1 MTWVA
6 WRQHRTQIVWGAA
19 AVAALML
26 FLVPTG
32 LGMSHFFR
40 SSGLARCLTTAGADC
55 GQLSD
60 AFDNK
65 YNGFSFLIPL
75 FLMAPV
81 LFGMFFGAPLIAREM
96 DGGTYRLAWTQGVTR
111 TRWLGT
117 KLVVVVGTALAGA
130 VSLAYLVTW
139 WSRPLVAQSQSRFRL
154 GIFDLRGVVPIA
166 YTIFAVM
173 LGIAVGSVIKKTLPA
188 IGVTLVG
195 FAAVRIGIEFFV
207 RQHYL
212 AAKTAIAPLVGKGG
226 LIERAAG
233 SVWVISENTIDR
245 VGNIVSRG
253 GGFDFGYLAA
263 RCPTVASQGP
273 FPKGPGPISVVPG
286 PAGQMDP
293 IAACVQHLG
302 LRDVTVYQPAYRF
315 WTFQWIEFGIFIALA
330 IGLAIFTIR
339 RTKRLS

>member
-6 WRQHRTQIVWGAA
+6 WRQHRMQIFWGAA
-19 AVAALML
+19 AVGVMAL

-32 LGMSHFFR
+32 LGMAHNFS
-40 SSGLARCLTTAGADC
+40 SSGLSRCLSTLGADC

-65 YNGFSFLIPL
+65 YRGYSFLVPL
-75 FLMAPV
+75 FMMAPV
-81 LFGMFFGAPLIAREM
+81 LFGMFFGAPLIAREI

-111 TRWLGT
+111 SRWLGT
-117 KLVVVVGTALAGA
+117 KLAVIVGAALAGA
-130 VSLAYLVTW
+130 VSLAYMVTW
-139 WSRPLVAQSQSRFRL
+139 WSRPLVAQSGSRFRL

-173 LGIAVGSVIKKTLPA
+173 LGVAIGSVIKKTLPA
-188 IGVTLVG
+188 VGLTLVG
-195 FAAVRIGIEFFV
+195 FAGVRAGIELFL

-212 AAKTAIAPLVGKGG
+212 AAKTAITPLVGKGG
-226 LIERAAG
+226 GPLPG
-233 SVWVISENTIDR
+233 STGGIWAISENTIDR
-245 VGNIVSRG
+245 LGHIISPG
-253 GGFDFGYLAA
+253 GGFDFSYLAA
-263 RCPTVASQGP
+263 RCPAVAAQGP
-273 FPKGPGPISVVPG
+273 FPTKAIGVLPGTV
-286 PAGQMDP
+286 DP

-302 LRDVTVYQPAYRF
+302 LRDVTVFQPAYRF

-330 IGLAIFTIR
+330 VALAVFTIW

>member
-6 WRQHRTQIVWGAA
+6 WRQHRMQVIWGAA
-19 AVAALML
+19 AVGALAL

-32 LGMSHFFR
+32 LGMAHNFSA
-40 SSGLARCLTTAGADC
+40 SGLGRCLSTAGADC
-55 GQLSD
+55 GQLSE
-60 AFDNK
+60 AFDSK
-65 YNGFSFLIPL
+65 YRGYSFLVPL
-75 FLMAPV
+75 FMMAPV
-81 LFGMFFGAPLIAREM
+81 LFGMFFGAPLIAREI

-111 TRWLGT
+111 PRWLGS
-117 KLVVVVGTALAGA
+117 KLFVVVGAALAGA

-139 WSRPLVAQSQSRFRL
+139 WSRPLVAQSASRFRL

-173 LGIAVGSVIKKTLPA
+173 LGVAVGSLIKRTLPA
-188 IGVTLVG
+188 VGVTLVG

-212 AAKTAIAPLVGKGG
+212 PAKTAIASLVGKGG
-226 LIERAAG
+226 QLQLRKSI
-233 SVWVISENTIDR
+233 WVISENTIDR
-245 VGNIVSRG
+245 LGHIVSRG
-253 GGFDFGYLAA
+253 GGFDFAYLAS
-263 RCPTVASQGP
+263 RCPAVAAQGP
-273 FPKGPGPISVVPG
+273 FPQGPGKISVVPG
-286 PAGQMDP
+286 QMDP
-293 IAACVQHLG
+293 IQACLQHIG

-330 IGLAIFTIR
+330 IGLAAFTIW

>member
-6 WRQHRTQIVWGAA
+6 WRQHRMQLLWGAA
-19 AVAALML
+19 AVGALAL

-32 LGMSHFFR
+32 LGMAHNFTST
-40 SSGLARCLTTAGADC
+40 GLGRCLSTVGADC
-55 GQLSD
+55 GQLSE
-60 AFDNK
+60 AFDSK
-65 YNGFSFLIPL
+65 YRGFSFLIPL
-75 FLMAPV
+75 FMMAPV
-81 LFGMFFGAPLIAREM
+81 LFGMFLGAPLIAREM
-96 DGGTYRLAWTQGVTR
+96 AGGTYRLAWTQGVTR
-111 TRWLGT
+111 SRWLTT
-117 KLVVVVGTALAGA
+117 KLVVVVGSALAGA
-130 VSLAYLVTW
+130 CALAYLVTW
-139 WSRPLVAQSQSRFRL
+139 WSRPLVAQSASRFRL

-173 LGIAVGSVIKKTLPA
+173 LGVAIGAVMKRTLPA
-188 IGVTLVG
+188 VGVTLVG
-195 FAAVRIGIEFFV
+195 FAGVRIGIEFFV

-212 AAKTAIAPLVGKGG
+212 SAKTAIASLVGKGG
-226 LIERAAG
+226 QLQLRK

-245 VGNIVSRG
+245 LGHIVSRG

-263 RCPTVASQGP
+263 RCPTVAAQGP
-273 FPKGPGPISVVPG
+273 FPQGPGPIAVVP
-286 PAGQMDP
+286 GQMDP

-330 IGLAIFTIR
+330 IALAIFTIR

>member
-6 WRQHRTQIVWGAA
+6 WRQHRTQILWGAA
-19 AVAALML
+19 AVAALAL

-32 LGMSHFFR
+32 LGMAHRFTA
-40 SSGLARCLTTAGADC
+40 SGLAHCLKTVGADC
-55 GQLSD
+55 GDLSES
-60 AFDNK
+60 FDRH
-65 YNGFSFLIPL
+65 YNGYAFLVPL
-75 FLMAPV
+75 FMMAPV

-96 DGGTYRLAWTQGVTR
+96 DSGTYRLAWTQGVTR
-111 TRWLGT
+111 SRWLST
-117 KLVVVVGTALAGA
+117 KLAVVVGSALAGSVA
-130 VSLAYLVTW
+130 FAYLVTW
-139 WSRPLVAQSQSRFRL
+139 WSRPLVTNGASRFNL

-173 LGIAVGSVIKKTLPA
+173 LGVAIGSVMKKTLPA

-212 AAKTAIAPLVGKGG
+212 AAKTSIASLIGKGG
-226 LIERAAG
+226 QFQLRKSI
-233 SVWVISENTIDR
+233 WVIRENTFDR
-245 VGNIVSRG
+245 LGHIVSRG
-253 GGFDFGYLAA
+253 GGFDFGYLAS
-263 RCPTVASQGP
+263 RCPAVAAQGP
-273 FPKGPGPISVVPG
+273 FPQGSGKIAVGPG
-286 PAGQMDP
+286 QTDP
-293 IAACVQHLG
+293 IQACLQHIG

-330 IGLAIFTIR
+330 VGLAAFTMW

>member
-6 WRQHRTQIVWGAA
+6 WRQHRMQIIWGAA
-19 AVAALML
+19 AVGALAL

-32 LGMSHFFR
+32 LGMAHNFTST
-40 SSGLARCLTTAGADC
+40 GLGRCLSTAGADC

-60 AFDNK
+60 AFDAK
-65 YNGFSFLIPL
+65 YRGYSFLVPL
-75 FLMAPV
+75 FMMAPV
-81 LFGMFFGAPLIAREM
+81 LFGMFFGAPLIAREI

-117 KLVVVVGTALAGA
+117 KLFVVVGAALVGA
-130 VSLAYLVTW
+130 VSLAYMVTW
-139 WSRPLVAQSQSRFRL
+139 WSRPLVAQSASRFRL

-173 LGIAVGSVIKKTLPA
+173 LGVAMGSVIKKTLPA

-195 FAAVRIGIEFFV
+195 FAAVRVGIEFFV

-212 AAKTAIAPLVGKGG
+212 AAKTAVASLVGKGG
-226 LIERAAG
+226 QLQLRKSI
-233 SVWVISENTIDR
+233 WVISENTIDR
-245 VGNIVSRG
+245 LGHIVSRG
-253 GGFDFGYLAA
+253 GGFDFGYLAT
-263 RCPTVASQGP
+263 RCPAVAAQGP
-273 FPKGPGPISVVPG
+273 FPQGPGKLSVVP
-286 PAGQMDP
+286 GQMDP
-293 IAACVQHLG
+293 IQACLQHIG

-330 IGLAIFTIR
+330 IGLAVFTIR